1 MGTGGNVYL
10 LWFKNFDGSFH
21 SQDHRRENATVHC
34 GVFAFRKYF
43 GEELTDENH
52 LAYTQYA
59 F

>member
-43 GEELTDENH
+43 GEELSDENH
-52 LAYTQYA
+52 LAYIQ
-59 F
+59 